1 MAPVNQSQRS
11 SSRVDREMV
20 VKASGKRNSRYFK
33 KGWGSI
39 KEGKG
44 FAFQQKAKIKHQ
56 YKKILRKEKRA
67 QHPQDVEYADN
78 YPDHLR
84 HLYLAEEELLKKQ
97 SKKVKREEPVTS
109 QPDSQPEAP
118 KKKKKKTS
126 YQKTKEEYEKRQA
139 EYKRKKEEAEK
150 RQKEKEEAQMKYKE
164 QKLERYRM
172 LCKKTRTG
180 QPNLNLQMEYLLNK
194 IQERT

>member
-1 MAPVNQSQRS
+1 MAPAGKSQRS
-11 SSRVDREMV
+11 SSRVDGEMV
-20 VKASGKRNSRYFK
+20 AKANGKKNSRYFK

-56 YKKILRKEKRA
+56 YKKLLRKEKQV
-67 QHPQDVEYADN
+67 QHPQDVEYAEN

-97 SKKVKREEPVTS
+97 SKKVKHEESVT
-109 QPDSQPEAP
+109 DQPETP

-139 EYKRKKEEAEK
+139 EYKRKKEAAEK

-180 QPNLNLQMEYLLNK
+180 QPNLNLQMEYLLKK